1 MLKFT
6 LLSISY
12 LTVFGSMAIAPA
24 LSEIARTFPDIPA
37 TQIKAL
43 MTAPAFA
50 MLFFS
55 PNVGRLSRY
64 FGQRRL
70 LLISLVCYLV
80 GGLGGALAPDYYSLF
95 GSRLLLG
102 VGIGILMPLA
112 SALIAQYYEG
122 SERLQLMGWAS
133 SATNFFGIVGNL
145 IVGFLALYNWRYGL
159 LVYATA
165 LLTLVLVYLYIPAQ
179 NQNQNPQIPQA
190 KLPLQAYL
198 WGVGMFVFM
207 LSIYA
212 VPVNIALFVVES
224 GLGGPRE
231 SGMAM
236 SCLSG
241 AAILAGLLGVRARSQ
256 FGRYFFVVMLGLMIA
271 GYLLLLTLPSFIN
284 LLLALLII
292 GVGSGSLL
300 PYIIYAATSSAHSNS
315 AVSIMGI
322 IATAASLGQ
331 FATPMVWDGIA
342 MLLGDSSTRAVF
354 QIVMASCSLALVLML
369 AWLWFGAKKSQIK

>member
-1 MLKFT
+1 
-6 LLSISY
+6 
-12 LTVFGSMAIAPA
+12 
-24 LSEIARTFPDIPA
+24 
-37 TQIKAL
+37 
-43 MTAPAFA
+43 
-50 MLFFS
+50 
-55 PNVGRLSRY
+55 
-64 FGQRRL
+64 
-70 LLISLVCYLV
+70 
-80 GGLGGALAPDYYSLF
+80 
-95 GSRLLLG
+95 
-102 VGIGILMPLA
+102 
-112 SALIAQYYEG
+112 
-122 SERLQLMGWAS
+122 
-133 SATNFFGIVGNL
+133 
-145 IVGFLALYNWRYGL
+145 
-159 LVYATA
+159 
-165 LLTLVLVYLYIPAQ
+165 
-179 NQNQNPQIPQA
+179 
-190 KLPLQAYL
+190 
-198 WGVGMFVFM
+198 MFIFM

-271 GYLLLLTLPSFIN
+271 GYLLLLTIPSFIS

-300 PYIIYAATSSAHSNS
+300 PYIIYAATSSAPSNS

-342 MLLGDSSTRAVF
+342 MLLGDSSTHAVF
-354 QIVMASCSLALVLML
+354 QIVLASCSLALVLML